1 MATRAIVSALVL
13 EEGHSSAFEWA
24 VAGSPHAGESVS
36 GDAAVVV
43 GQDDVQLLAVIDGLG
58 HGEAAGDAAS
68 AAVSTI
74 SANRAEPLDNILVL
88 CHEALQSTRGAA
100 ITLARLDLAAASI
113 EWVGVGN
120 VDAHVVRAGPS
131 GVSSVQSPVLSGGIV
146 GFNLPRLSVRQVDL
160 RRGDLITMATDG
172 VHGSF
177 VSDLRLAMD
186 VASLAA
192 HAVDSCAKGTDDA
205 LVLVSR
211 FWGHDDRR

>member
-1 MATRAIVSALVL
+1 MVTRAIVNALVL

-43 GQDDVQLLAVIDGLG
+43 EQDDVHLLAVIDGLG
-58 HGEAAGDAAS
+58 HGQPAAQAAA
-68 AAVSTI
+68 AAVDTI
-74 SANRAEPLDNILVL
+74 GANRAEPLDNILVL

-100 ITLARLDLAAASI
+100 ITLARVDLVAASI

-120 VDAHVVRAGPS
+120 VDAHVVRGGPS
-131 GVSSVQSPVLSGGIV
+131 GLGSVHNPVLSGGIV
-146 GFNLPRLSVRQVDL
+146 GFNLPKLSVRHVDL
-160 RRGDLITMATDG
+160 RRGDLIAMATDG
-172 VHGSF
+172 VDARF
-177 VSDLRLAMD
+177 VEGLRLAMD

-192 HAVDSCAKGTDDA
+192 HAVDSFAKGTDDA

-211 FWGHDDRR
+211 FWGQDDRG